1 MNLVKAFEEAKRRM
15 LRAFLQFAYEQGI
28 CHRNVAPE
36 EPFPR
41 RVLASDKG

>member
-1 MNLVKAFEEAKRRM
+1 MNLVNAFEEAQCRT

-28 CHRNVAPE
+28 CHRNVVPE

-41 RVLASDKG
+41 RVLASYEG